1 MPIVEAL
8 GNKNL
13 KNEHWEE
20 IKGFLNI
27 LDFPLETK
35 QFNLGQLIDFN
46 VAEHQEEIINTS
58 ITASQEF
65 NLRNQL
71 DEIEVTWKNAEFKLA
86 RHKDK
91 DAFKLTELDVIQ
103 GILDESFTNISNI
116 IGSRYVKRLQND
128 AESWQQKLNMIFD
141 TLE

>member
-27 LDFPLETK
+27 MDFALETK

-58 ITASQEF
+58 ITAS
-65 NLRNQL
+65 
-71 DEIEVTWKNAEFKLA
+71 
-86 RHKDK
+86 
-91 DAFKLTELDVIQ
+91 
-103 GILDESFTNISNI
+103 
-116 IGSRYVKRLQND
+116 
-128 AESWQQKLNMIFD
+128 
-141 TLE
+141 